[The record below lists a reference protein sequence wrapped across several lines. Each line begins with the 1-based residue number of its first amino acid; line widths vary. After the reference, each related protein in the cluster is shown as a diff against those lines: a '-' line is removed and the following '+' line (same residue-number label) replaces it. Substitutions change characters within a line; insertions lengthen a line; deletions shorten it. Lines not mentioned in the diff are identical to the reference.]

1 MEVMVASAGSSPAGT
16 GSIPVM
22 STRGKISLPG
32 PKQNQ
37 PPGLVL
43 LWEKVLDCGRMPWW
57 WFVVI
62 GGAFVVAVASTDVV
76 WGLALRFGIIDA
88 PDGGRKIHN
97 RVTPL
102 LGGVGVYL
110 GFAVPT
116 VIVLLA
122 TNHLTSG
129 DIGVREFVGFLVGG
143 LVLVVGGSLDDK
155 FTLHPRVT
163 FAFPLVAV
171 AIATVAGIGI
181 SKLTNPFSV
190 DPFVLTAGVSAAF
203 TFVWLLVTTYTT
215 KLLDGVDGVAT
226 GVTAIGCAIV
236 SLLSLTP
243 TYWQPDVALLAA
255 IGAASCVG
263 FLLWNAPPA
272 RIFLGEGGST
282 FLGFM
287 LGTLAVISGGKVATA
302 LLVLGIPA
310 LDVAF
315 VIVRRVSQGKNPFT
329 SSDRQH
335 LHLQLRDRGFT
346 SGQILAMY
354 MTVAALFGATTLIFA
369 SWQKI
374 AALATLGLF
383 ALAVAVWLTRAPKS

>member
-1 MEVMVASAGSSPAGT
+1 M
-16 GSIPVM
+16 
-22 STRGKISLPG
+22 
-32 PKQNQ
+32 
-37 PPGLVL
+37 LVL

-62 GGAFVVAVASTDVV
+62 GGAFVAAVASTDVV
-76 WGLALRFGIIDA
+76 RGLALRFGIIDA

-116 VIVLLA
+116 IVVLLA

-129 DIGVREFVGFLVGG
+129 DIGVREFVVFLIGG

-181 SKLTNPFSV
+181 SKLTNPFSA
-190 DPFVLTAGVSAAF
+190 DPFVLGAGVSAAF

-226 GVTAIGCAIV
+226 GVTAIGCVIV

-255 IGAASCVG
+255 VGAASCVG

-315 VIVRRVSQGKNPFT
+315 VVVRRLSQGKNPFT

-346 SGQILAMY
+346 SGQILVMY